1 MPTLIDLTPLA
12 GLVAVARY
20 ATAAYAVTA
29 TVLTT
34 ACLTLHLVTRLD
46 RVTLR
51 RRASRNAAGLDHERP
66 LFLPLEPAPA
76 A

>member
-12 GLVAVARY
+12 GLVTVARY

-46 RVTLR
+46 RVSLR
-51 RRASRNAAGLDHERP
+51 RRGAVRSGGERP
-66 LFLPLEPAPA
+66 LFVVLEPAA
-76 A
+76 AS